1 MRILEERSRVRNEP
15 LGFGFLEKMF
25 IFVSFFFFLGFDV
38 VVNLNNLNEEDEQ
51 RMEIT

>member
-25 IFVSFFFFLGFDV
+25 IFVFFFFFGFDV
-38 VVNLNNLNEEDEQ
+38 VVNLNTLNEEDEQ

>member
-1 MRILEERSRVRNEP
+1 MRILEERGRVRNEP

-25 IFVSFFFFLGFDV
+25 IFFFCFDV